1 MNTKA
6 LGLRVGRL
14 EYGDRRQEGWWV
26 NMNEQTALIPG
37 QVELHNASATSTSG
51 SSESHK
57 LTSLRASRLMGRDGF
72 HANARNVR

>member
-1 MNTKA
+1 M
-6 LGLRVGRL
+6 
-14 EYGDRRQEGWWV
+14 

-37 QVELHNASATSTSG
+37 RVEIHNASATSTFG
-51 SSESHK
+51 SSESRK